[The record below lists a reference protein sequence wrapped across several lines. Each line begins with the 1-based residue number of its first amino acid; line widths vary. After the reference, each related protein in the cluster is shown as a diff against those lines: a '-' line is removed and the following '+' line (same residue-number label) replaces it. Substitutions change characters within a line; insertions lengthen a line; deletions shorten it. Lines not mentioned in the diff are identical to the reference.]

1 MGKQD
6 DEPLT
11 ILSSSA
17 SIQKSLEAIRNGDAG
32 LNDRRKAILART
44 PYSNDWAAFE
54 HESITIKDLAYLSAA
69 THPDFDSIKPS
80 ADDRDFLKYI
90 EQSKSIIISYITGY
104 TMEFTNNIF
113 DDFTKGSD

>member
-1 MGKQD
+1 MVKKED
-6 DEPLT
+6 ASLT

-54 HESITIKDLAYLSAA
+54 HESIT
-69 THPDFDSIKPS
+69 F
-80 ADDRDFLKYI
+80 
-90 EQSKSIIISYITGY
+90 
-104 TMEFTNNIF
+104 
-113 DDFTKGSD
+113 

>member
-54 HESITIKDLAYLSAA
+54 HKSITIK
-69 THPDFDSIKPS
+69 FSIFICCNTS
-80 ADDRDFLKYI
+80 
-90 EQSKSIIISYITGY
+90 
-104 TMEFTNNIF
+104 
-113 DDFTKGSD
+113 